1 VQSARIAR
9 LAREMLGAIDGAKR
23 GRIAN
28 AGDPTSAAF
37 E

>member
-1 VQSARIAR
+1 
-9 LAREMLGAIDGAKR
+9 MPGAIDGEKR